1 VVAALQSEEGDDVKL
16 PDLEERLA
24 KFDDAL
30 AAEPVPLSERELA
43 DQAFLQSLGVA

>member
-1 VVAALQSEEGDDVKL
+1 MVAALQSEEGDDVKL

-30 AAEPVPLSERELA
+30 AAEPVPLTEQQIA
-43 DQAFLQSLGVA
+43 DQAFLDSLGV